1 MQVRGF
7 ASAYS
12 ARGLVG
18 EYSVAVQRKLRGASG
33 ESQRVLQSAKPTQA
47 EQGVPVCRWM
57 TARPLLNMPY
67 PGILFC
73 VGICAWRALFLRPP
87 SLASFDTTELIQLV
101 RMQTYAG
108 SQRYVHS
115 VGFVRGKDGRAHSEA
130 HQKPDNMG
138 RPVGAVAIIVTL
150 R

>member
-18 EYSVAVQRKLRGASG
+18 EYSVAVQRKLRGSSG

-73 VGICAWRALFLRPP
+73 VGMCAWRALFLRLPHLRP
-87 SLASFDTTELIQLV
+87 LTQRSSFNWCACKLTLVPNGTCTQLALFAEKMEEHTVKRIKN
-101 RMQTYAG
+101 QTIWDDRWV
-108 SQRYVHS
+108 QW
-115 VGFVRGKDGRAHSEA
+115 
-130 HQKPDNMG
+130 Q
-138 RPVGAVAIIVTL
+138 
-150 R
+150 

>member
-1 MQVRGF
+1 MDDRAPSFEHAISGHTFLRGHVCMEGFIF
-7 ASAYS
+7 AS
-12 ARGLVG
+12 
-18 EYSVAVQRKLRGASG
+18 
-33 ESQRVLQSAKPTQA
+33 
-47 EQGVPVCRWM
+47 
-57 TARPLLNMPY
+57 
-67 PGILFC
+67 
-73 VGICAWRALFLRPP
+73 P